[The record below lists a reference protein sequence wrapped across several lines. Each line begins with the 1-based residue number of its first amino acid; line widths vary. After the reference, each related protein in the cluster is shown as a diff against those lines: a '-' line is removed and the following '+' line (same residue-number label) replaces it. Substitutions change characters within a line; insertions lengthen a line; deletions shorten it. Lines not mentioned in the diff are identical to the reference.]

1 MLNEPDLA
9 KLLLRL
15 MLGGLM
21 VFHGIAKLTYGIG
34 FIEGMLVAKGLPAF
48 LAWGVYVGELVA
60 PVMLV
65 IGLHVRVAAL
75 IVVVNMLVA
84 VWLVHMGDL
93 LALTEHGGYRLETQV
108 FFLITA
114 LALVLLGGGKYGV
127 QKS

>member
-34 FIEGMLVAKGLPAF
+34 FIEGMLAAKGLPAF
-48 LAWGVYVGELVA
+48 LAWGVYIGELVA

-93 LALTEHGGYRLETQV
+93 LALTEHGGYRLETQA

-114 LALVLLGGGKYGV
+114 LALVLLGGGKYSV